1 MTPVYICNETRD
13 VVFIRKLSGEPVA
26 AMAYGGGGGWVFG
39 YSVNRLYKYPDHPA
53 DSWGYRKNVFDKK
66 EILDILIG
74 SLESNGFK
82 LITGKQRVML

>member
-1 MTPVYICNETRD
+1 MTPVYICNDTRD
-13 VVFIRKLSGEPVA
+13 VIFIRKLSGEPVA
-26 AMAYGGGGGWVFG
+26 AMAYSSGWVFAC
-39 YSVNRLYKYPDHPA
+39 SVNRLYKYPDHPA
-53 DSWGYRKNVFDKK
+53 DGWGYRKNVFDKK